1 MRMKFSNWW
10 EIEKTLL
17 QRKLYK
23 RAIISFWIYV
33 SNYAWH

>member
-10 EIEKTLL
+10 EIEETLIK
-17 QRKLYK
+17 RKLYK
-23 RAIISFWIYV
+23 RAIIALWVYI